1 MREQK
6 EKWEEPSLQS
16 RKIILTGLRRQI
28 GKNPQAFNL
37 PRSPITVKKHLQRAA
52 VSAHFPLPLF
62 PPACSSP
69 AEQCST
75 PCLHL
80 FHCFSPSFCTPAPSL
95 ALLLFSLFCALSSF
109 SFPAGQSLVWLF
121 ISIFRFWMM
130 AASVTRSPISPC
142 SLRIW
147 TPCQSV
153 GPLTLTVPWWWVF
166 AGNQHSLGRST
177 WVSQSTTL
185 GLTSDLC
192 AHSVSR
198 GFSHSF
204 KWSFITL

>member
-80 FHCFSPSFCTPAPSL
+80 FHCFSPSFCTPAPSRPCCSSHFSVPFL
-95 ALLLFSLFCALSSF
+95 PFHSQLVNPLFDFSS
-109 SFPAGQSLVWLF
+109 PC
-121 ISIFRFWMM
+121 FRFWMM

-166 AGNQHSLGRST
+166 TGNQHSLGTST

-204 KWSFITL
+204 KLSFITL